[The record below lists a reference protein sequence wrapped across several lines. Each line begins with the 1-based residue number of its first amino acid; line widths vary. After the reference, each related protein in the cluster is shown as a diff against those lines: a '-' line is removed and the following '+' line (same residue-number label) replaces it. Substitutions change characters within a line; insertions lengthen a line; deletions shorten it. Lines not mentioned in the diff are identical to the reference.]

1 MQAPQNVFLRGLGL
15 VCVAAFLALSA
26 TAAPARPN
34 IIFLFT
40 DDQAADTVAAAK
52 RWGVDA
58 AQIQTPHM
66 DRLVADSTSFSHTY
80 NMGSWHEAVCIA
92 SRAMVNTGRFLW
104 HAKAAH
110 DDEYQQTL
118 EKRDFWSQRLQDAGY
133 DTYMTGKWHV
143 STRAEKLFKHL
154 SHVRAGMPET
164 VPSAYHRPVEN
175 EEDPW
180 LPWDTRNGGF
190 WQGGKHWSEV
200 LADDAE
206 AFIGRAANGGKP
218 FFMYLAFN
226 APHDPRQSPRE
237 FVGMYPL
244 EKIALPQNFLPQN
257 PHYEAMGIGPAGR
270 NGLRDET
277 LAPFPRSE
285 FAVKTHLREYRAIVS
300 HLDAQI
306 GRILD
311 AVERAGLAD
320 NTFIVLTSDNGLS
333 VGRHGLMGKQNL
345 YEHALRVPFII
356 RGPGI
361 PRGKSLDT
369 PIYLQDAMPTALEL
383 AGANTRDI
391 DFRSVLPLIRGEREH
406 QYPAIYA
413 AYNATAQ
420 RAVIDGRHKLI
431 LYPQA
436 KLALLFDLAADP
448 LEMIDLA
455 SRAESQPLKKR
466 LFARLLELQKET
478 GDPLDLA
485 AHYPDLAP

>member
-1 MQAPQNVFLRGLGL
+1 MQAPPNIFLNGLGL
-15 VCVAAFLALSA
+15 VCGAAFLALSA
-26 TAAPARPN
+26 TAAPAKPN
-34 IIFLFT
+34 LIFLFT
-40 DDQAADTVAAAK
+40 DDQSADTVAAAK

-58 AQIQTPHM
+58 TQIHTPHM
-66 DRLVADSTSFSHTY
+66 DRLVADGTSFSHAY
-80 NMGSWHEAVCIA
+80 NMGSWHPAVCIA
-92 SRAMVNTGRFLW
+92 SRAMLNTGRFLW

-110 DDEYQQTL
+110 VGEYQQTIP
-118 EKRDFWSQRLQDAGY
+118 KRGFWSQRLEDAGY
-133 DTYMTGKWHV
+133 DTYMSGKWHV
-143 STRAEKLFKHL
+143 YTPVDVLFKHL

-164 VPSAYHRPVEN
+164 VPSAYHRPVES

-180 LPWDTRNGGF
+180 LPWDTRIGGF

-206 AFIGRAANGGKP
+206 AFIDRAAKSEKP
-218 FFMYLAFN
+218 FFMYLSFN

-244 EKIALPQNFLPQN
+244 EKIALPQNFLPRN
-257 PHYEAMGIGPAGR
+257 PHHEAMGIGPADR
-270 NGLRDET
+270 DGLRDEI

-333 VGRHGLMGKQNL
+333 VGRHGLMGKQSL

-361 PRGKSLDT
+361 PRGKALDT
-369 PIYLQDAMPTALEL
+369 PIYLQDAVPTTLEL
-383 AGANTRDI
+383 AGAKTDQI

-413 AYNATAQ
+413 AFDDKAQ
-420 RAVIDGRHKLI
+420 RAVIDGGHKLI
-431 LYPQA
+431 LYPEA

-448 LEMIDLA
+448 LEMNDLA
-455 SRAESQPLKKR
+455 SRADSLPVKKR

-478 GDPLDLA
+478 GDPLDLTA
-485 AHYPDLAP
+485 FYPDLSS

>member
-1 MQAPQNVFLRGLGL
+1 MQAPSNIFLRGLGPA
-15 VCVAAFLALSA
+15 CAAAFLALSA
-26 TAAPARPN
+26 TAAPAKPN

-58 AQIQTPHM
+58 TQIRTPHM
-66 DRLVADSTSFSHTY
+66 DRLVADSTSFSHAY

-92 SRAMVNTGRFLW
+92 SRAMLNTGRFLW
-104 HAKAAH
+104 RAKAAH
-110 DDEYQQTL
+110 DDGYQQAVPQ
-118 EKRDFWSQRLQDAGY
+118 RGFWSQRLEDAGY
-133 DTYMTGKWHV
+133 ETYMSGKWHV
-143 STRAEKLFKHL
+143 YAPADAVFKHL

-180 LPWDTRNGGF
+180 QPWDTRIGGF

-200 LADDAE
+200 LADDAQ
-206 AFIGRAANGGKP
+206 AFIDRAAKDGKP
-218 FFMYLAFN
+218 FFMYLSFN

-237 FVGMYPL
+237 FVEMYPL
-244 EKIALPQNFLPQN
+244 EKTALPQNFLPHN
-257 PHYEAMGIGPAGR
+257 PHYEAMGIGPANR
-270 NGLRDET
+270 DGLRDEI

-320 NTFIVLTSDNGLS
+320 HTYIVLTSDNGLA
-333 VGRHGLMGKQNL
+333 VGRHGLLGKQNL
-345 YEHALRVPFII
+345 YEHSLRVPFII

-369 PIYLQDAMPTALEL
+369 PIYLQDAVPTTLEL
-383 AGANTRDI
+383 AGAETRDI

-413 AYNATAQ
+413 AYNAAAQ
-420 RAVIDGRHKLI
+420 RAVIDGGHKLI
-431 LYPQA
+431 LYPEG
-436 KLALLFDLAADP
+436 KLTLLFDLAADP
-448 LEMIDLA
+448 LEMNDLA
-455 SRAESQPLKKR
+455 SRADSLPEKKR
-466 LFARLLELQKET
+466 LFARLLDLQKET
-478 GDPLDLA
+478 GDPLNLTA
-485 AHYPDLAP
+485 FYPDLVH